1 MGDDANGDPS
11 ASERDD
17 LARRQAAL
25 RALAQ
30 SATQQPTSTPD
41 APIAAAPAPPEPQRA
56 TTTTTT
62 ATRATGGRSRASF
75 STLVTGQR
83 KANRRRGVI
92 VGVSLAL
99 IVVVVTV
106 GIIGV
111 RAYLEQRAAAQPKPV
126 LRINPLGDSNLGCL
140 SALAWSPDGSQI
152 AALGGLQGKCGPAST
167 DTPTDAI
174 FIYNALSGK
183 LITQLQPDR
192 VILDSTIFKQ
202 FAATNNEAGAQTN
215 VYVQG
220 LTWTRDQQA
229 LLMSF
234 GVSLQLPEGQNGVE
248 PGVFGVMRLGIRD
261 ATLTKLWSD
270 QASNTFQNGMLPR
283 WDLTTGKLSAV
294 PPPAAGATLFRWTSD
309 GVLIADGSAAGKPIG
324 SPSADQTF
332 SMWQPGFLAMA
343 QRSDTGNSPP
353 AMIPQDIEFGANFAS
368 LSPDGRYFY
377 QYFPAYGSLVP
388 PSTRHPFP
396 HEAQITP
403 HDTALVALARRLS
416 VAPQTTSQPV
426 QYLVAWRPD
435 GRLLATVTQNDSGS
449 LADANF
455 TVTLYDTRTGQVV
468 SRLTPSLTG
477 LQSGDSGQEMLS
489 WSPDGKHLALADNM
503 FGAITIWGPGAL
515 PA

>member
-1 MGDDANGDPS
+1 MRDDANGDPS
-11 ASERDD
+11 AGERDD

-30 SATQQPTSTPD
+30 STTQQPTPAS
-41 APIAAAPAPPEPQRA
+41 AAGAAPAPPEPQRA

-62 ATRATGGRSRASF
+62 ATRAAGARSRASF

-92 VGVSLAL
+92 VGVALAL
-99 IVVVVTV
+99 IVVVVV
-106 GIIGV
+106 AGIDGV
-111 RAYLEQRAAAQPKPV
+111 RAYLAQRAASQPIPV
-126 LRINPLGDSNLGCL
+126 LRINPLGDANLGCL

-152 AALGGLQGKCGPAST
+152 AALGALQGNCGPAST
-167 DTPTDAI
+167 DSPTDAI
-174 FIYNALSGK
+174 FIYNTHSGK

-192 VILDSTIFKQ
+192 AILDSKAFKQ
-202 FAATNNEAGAQTN
+202 FAAANNEAGAQTN

-220 LTWTRDQQA
+220 LTWTHDQQA

-234 GVSLQLPEGQNGVE
+234 GASLQLPEGQNGVE
-248 PGVFGVMRLGIRD
+248 AGVFGIMRLGVRD
-261 ATLTKLWSD
+261 ATLTKLWSN
-270 QASNTFQNGMLPR
+270 QASNTIQNGMLPR
-283 WDLTTGKLSAV
+283 WDLTAGKLSAV
-294 PPPAAGATLFRWTSD
+294 PPPATGATLYRWTSD
-309 GVLIADGSAAGKPIG
+309 GVLVADGSAAGKAIG

-332 SMWQPGFLAMA
+332 SIWQPGFLQMA
-343 QRSDTGNSPP
+343 AYSTASDPQPTL
-353 AMIPQDIEFGANFAS
+353 IPQDIEWGANFAP

-388 PSTRHPFP
+388 PSTQHPFP

-416 VAPQTTSQPV
+416 ATSPAGAGQPA

-435 GRLLATVTQNDSGS
+435 GRLLATVTPNDSGS
-449 LADANF
+449 VTDANF

-468 SRLTPSLTG
+468 LRLTPSFTG
-477 LQSGDSGQEMLS
+477 LQSGNSGQEMLS
-489 WSPDGKHLALADNM
+489 WSPDGKHLALTDNI

>member
-1 MGDDANGDPS
+1 MRNDANGDPS
-11 ASERDD
+11 AGERDD

-25 RALAQ
+25 QALAQ
-30 SATQQPTSTPD
+30 SATQQPTPAS
-41 APIAAAPAPPEPQRA
+41 AAGAAPAPPEPQRA

-62 ATRATGGRSRASF
+62 ATRTSGARSRASF
-75 STLVTGQR
+75 SALVTGQR
-83 KANRRRGVI
+83 KANRRRGAI

-99 IVVVVTV
+99 IVVVVAV

-111 RAYLEQRAAAQPKPV
+111 RAYFAQRAAAQPKPV
-126 LRINPLGDSNLGCL
+126 LRIDPLGGGNLGCL
-140 SALAWSPDGSQI
+140 TTLAWSPDGSQI
-152 AALGGLQGKCGPAST
+152 AALGALQGNCGPAST
-167 DTPTDAI
+167 DSPTDAI
-174 FIYNALSGK
+174 FIYNTRTGK

-192 VILDSTIFKQ
+192 AILDSTAFRQ
-202 FAATNNEAGAQTN
+202 FAAANNEAGAQTN
-215 VYVQG
+215 IYVQG
-220 LTWTRDQQA
+220 LTWTHDQQA

-234 GVSLQLPEGQNGVE
+234 GASIQLPEGQNGAQ

-261 ATLTKLWSD
+261 ATLTKLWSN
-270 QASNTFQNGMLPR
+270 QASNTIQNGMLPR
-283 WDLTTGKLSAV
+283 WDLTAGKLSAV
-294 PPPAAGATLFRWTSD
+294 PPPVSGATLYRWTSD
-309 GVLIADGSAAGKPIG
+309 GVLVAAGSAAGKPIG
-324 SPSADQTF
+324 SPSGDQTF
-332 SMWQPGFLAMA
+332 SIWQPGFLAMA
-343 QRSDTGNSPP
+343 EYSTASDPQPTL
-353 AMIPQDIEFGANFAS
+353 IPQDIQWGANFAS

-403 HDTALVALARRLS
+403 HDAALVALARRLS
-416 VAPQTTSQPV
+416 VAPQTTSQPL

-435 GRLLATVTQNDSGS
+435 GRLLATVTQNGSGS

-468 SRLTPSLTG
+468 SRLTPSFTG

-503 FGAITIWGPGAL
+503 FSAITIWGPGAL